1 MYIYIYI
8 YFHLMHDAP
17 TAETKYFYRETA
29 LSHTTTTTKKKEKK
43 KKENLSPNSD
53 RKRMQ
58 G

>member
-1 MYIYIYI
+1 
-8 YFHLMHDAP
+8 MHDAP